1 MDFLTLL
8 SYILAIVE
16 TGALIATLVYV
27 TKAMHEKKT
36 MRTKQGKKGGKSSDI
51 SQTLIKGYYRNAGIF
66 LFVYLLLNA
75 LRLYSGIFD

>member
-27 TKAMHEKKT
+27 TKAMHEKKNV
-36 MRTKQGKKGGKSSDI
+36 RTKQGKKGGKSSDI

-66 LFVYLLLNA
+66 LFIYLLLNA

>member
-27 TKAMHEKKT
+27 TKAMHEKKNV
-36 MRTKQGKKGGKSSDI
+36 RTKQGKKGGKSSDI
-51 SQTLIKGYYRNAGIF
+51 SQALIKGYYRNAGIF

>member
-16 TGALIATLVYV
+16 TGALIAVLVYA
-27 TKAMHEKKT
+27 TRAMHEKKI
-36 MRTKQGKKGGKSSDI
+36 MRTKQGKKGGKNSDI

-66 LFVYLLLNA
+66 LFIYLLLNT
-75 LRLYSGIFD
+75 LRRFSRIFE